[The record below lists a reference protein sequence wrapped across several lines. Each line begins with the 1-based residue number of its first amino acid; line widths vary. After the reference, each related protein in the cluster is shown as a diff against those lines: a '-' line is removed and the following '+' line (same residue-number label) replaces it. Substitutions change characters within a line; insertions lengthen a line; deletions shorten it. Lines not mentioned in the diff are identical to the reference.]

1 MCQPPLADPLVYAAE
16 HHLTPHLLLYLEA
29 ARACFKLVAT
39 ERLHVL
45 RDGPGGPEVLCVEL
59 TVKGPSRAVYASER
73 RFAARVLGSIP
84 AEARWR
90 LRLCYRVVPESAAAA
105 PSRAPR

>member
-1 MCQPPLADPLVYAAE
+1 MCLPPLADPLVCAAE

-29 ARACFKLVAT
+29 TRACFTLAAP

-59 TVKGPSRAVYASER
+59 TVQGSPRAVYASER

-90 LRLCYRVVPESAAAA
+90 LQLFYRFVS
-105 PSRAPR
+105 